1 MTVIPGSIRRRK
13 AHVAAT
19 GLASLAF
26 AVSGA
31 ADLVGTPAIMASLAH
46 LGYPA
51 YAATILGFWKVLGA
65 AAIATPFAPRRLKE
79 WAYAGMFFDL
89 TGAAASHAA
98 LGDAVGTMLAP
109 LGLLAVVMA
118 SWALQ
123 AEPEGQP
130 AQPTWMRG
138 RSRGLDTALR
148 STSRVSGAVSPSPSA
163 R

>member
-123 AEPEGQP
+123 E
-130 AQPTWMRG
+130 
-138 RSRGLDTALR
+138 
-148 STSRVSGAVSPSPSA
+148 RVSPYRGEWAGVAEVSTRTLVTRRPSTA
-163 R
+163 MTVR